1 MAYHCRVSSA
11 GTLVTF
17 GAFKSAMIQ
26 EGERTSF
33 ALTSEESSE
42 VCLPVHESKEE
53 WLCAA

>member
-1 MAYHCRVSSA
+1 VAYHCRVSSA